1 MKLEWMF
8 VATLV
13 LAVWTSVGHAQ
24 TTQPALAAGATTTT
38 AAHTTGPS
46 GEQLMNQL
54 MPPGQPASG
63 KPLPPATTS
72 QMTDATSGKGAV
84 APGAPIVA
92 TLREGT
98 FIINRV
104 GRLTHSADGQQAEFA
119 FDADGRAMRD
129 PPMIILP
136 NLKLMQMENAMSGN
150 SRDLRFRVSG
160 TVTEYKGRNYVLL
173 DKVVVVPDIDQ
184 QF

>member
-1 MKLEWMF
+1 
-8 VATLV
+8 
-13 LAVWTSVGHAQ
+13 
-24 TTQPALAAGATTTT
+24 
-38 AAHTTGPS
+38 
-46 GEQLMNQL
+46 
-54 MPPGQPASG
+54 
-63 KPLPPATTS
+63 
-72 QMTDATSGKGAV
+72 MTDATSGKGAV
-84 APGAPIVA
+84 APGAPTLP

-104 GRLTHSADGQQAEFA
+104 GRLTHTADGQQAEFA

-129 PPMIILP
+129 PPMIILQ
-136 NLKLMQMENAMSGN
+136 NLKLMQMENAASGS

-160 TVTEYKGRNYVLL
+160 MVTEYKGRNYVLL